1 MTYRRFPKMGLVCDC
16 DSHLILAAVSGRGP
30 TPDHPHLIEALL
42 DAAARRRID
51 TLLADAGYDA
61 EWVHAFLR
69 DELDIRSIIPPTI
82 GRPTDK
88 PPTGRYRR
96 QMAKYFKRPPARRRY
111 GQRWQVETVFSMIKR
126 RLGETLSARSY
137 HRQNRALLL
146 KAVVHNILIL
156 LWPKRFSTEHSRPL
170 FPDGLIRK
178 RVPFC
183 LTMTRPAGPMAR
195 TWSRPDRS
203 KTARPRSRPSSVA
216 VDRQEKRRTEETSP
230 EGERWAGYRRAP
242 GPALALGARTTDIR
256 RAT

>member
-1 MTYRRFPKMGLVCDC
+1 MRAPFHHRAESRRSTSKKKHANRLLDQTLVAAAQAKILRKRLKLTAIDGSGFETHHASRYFVRRCAKGRQNKTAMTYRRFPKMGLVCDC

-61 EWVHAFLR
+61 EWVHEFLR
-69 DELDIRSIIPPTI
+69 EELDIRSIIPPTI

-88 PPTGRYRR
+88 LPKGRYRR
-96 QMAKYFKRPPARRRY
+96 QMAKYFKRPPGRRRY

-156 LWPKRFSTEHSRPL
+156 LWPRRFSTEHVRMI
-170 FPDGLIRK
+170 FGI
-178 RVPFC
+178 PF
-183 LTMTRPAGPMAR
+183 AG
-195 TWSRPDRS
+195 DR
-203 KTARPRSRPSSVA
+203 
-216 VDRQEKRRTEETSP
+216 
-230 EGERWAGYRRAP
+230 GG
-242 GPALALGARTTDIR
+242 GA
-256 RAT
+256 